1 MTLEYFG
8 DLQCPICREFTL
20 EALPSIIDSY
30 VRNGKVK
37 IEYRSME
44 TATRDPDTF
53 DIQQVA
59 ALAAGQQDKLW
70 NFIELFYHE
79 QGKEDS
85 GYVTESFLQGLARQV
100 PGLNLIAWTA
110 ARDDAELAGTVI
122 GDEQTASD
130 ERLTVTP
137 SFLIANPHNSPYAAT
152 LEKVLRS

>member
-1 MTLEYFG
+1 MPRSPKSRRCWRGYRSG
-8 DLQCPICREFTL
+8 A
-20 EALPSIIDSY
+20 ALSATQAPPSIIDSY

-85 GYVTESFLQGLARQV
+85 GYVTESFLQG
-100 PGLNLIAWTA
+100 
-110 ARDDAELAGTVI
+110 
-122 GDEQTASD
+122 
-130 ERLTVTP
+130 
-137 SFLIANPHNSPYAAT
+137 
-152 LEKVLRS
+152 